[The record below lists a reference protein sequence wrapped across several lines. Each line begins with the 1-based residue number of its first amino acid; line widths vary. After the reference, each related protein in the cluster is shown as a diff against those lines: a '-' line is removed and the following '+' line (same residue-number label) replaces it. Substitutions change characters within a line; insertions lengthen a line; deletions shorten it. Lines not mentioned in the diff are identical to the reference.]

1 MPMQEITLKELL
13 IKSIELEVRLTALS
27 EKVSKENK
35 DITKYFTRITFTIL
49 TLIIIDI
56 LSDVILLLR

>member
-1 MPMQEITLKELL
+1 MQEITLKELL